1 MNGQLLSQKHS
12 RTNKVEIARASASEL
27 QACFVVTAV
36 MSEEEKLGRGA
47 QGGSSSRGGP
57 WASVLLSI
65 NDKLGGIAARLDA
78 VERQQKQDLVER
90 QQQEGEG
97 GSSRGR

>member
-1 MNGQLLSQKHS
+1 
-12 RTNKVEIARASASEL
+12 
-27 QACFVVTAV
+27 
-36 MSEEEKLGRGA
+36 MSEEEEFGTRGA

-65 NDKLGGIAARLDA
+65 NDKLEGIAARLDA

-90 QQQEGEG
+90 QQQEGVG
-97 GSSRGR
+97 GSSREGEREGERTAEVAPCTWLWEASIRMPGITK

>member
-1 MNGQLLSQKHS
+1 
-12 RTNKVEIARASASEL
+12 
-27 QACFVVTAV
+27 
-36 MSEEEKLGRGA
+36 MSEEEELGTRGA

-97 GSSRGR
+97 GSSREGEREGERTAEVAPCTWLWEASIRMPGITK